1 MNFAYREAI
10 LFTSNVGGGSYDIWV
25 YQPLT
30 GQTIKLTQDLGEEF
44 TIPYWSPDVRNIAF
58 IGKKNIVYVFNL
70 NSRTWAQIDQIDPY
84 TLLSWSPDSL
94 YLSYVKNGRIV
105 IYNINSHAS
114 GSIVQQGATDV
125 QWFPSGEALLF
136 AAPDEAGNT
145 QLYKINRDGMN
156 KQQLTQNTDGPLHNV
171 RISPNGEFVLYTSP
185 GASISLITTVNMT
198 TGASYQLNG
207 GPQAKNYFP
216 EWSPDS
222 SLIAYSATDFV
233 DNQYVSLIQTDS
245 RVGGQQKTWAVSTC
259 FSTPLSWSPDGNR
272 IAYLSGCNNQE
283 QATEMWIID
292 IRNPNNP
299 IKIVE
304 ARWITALRWSPR
316 VHDVHPYGLYLNQVY
331 KISFYYPRS
340 WHKVTEERFEGADG
354 FFQISAISSEEGIHE
369 VCRAEAFHMLK
380 PYGANPRIFP
390 AVIQAQEACFIFP
403 SEDQPVEM
411 RNQAALIVKYPAPVV
426 IQGNTYSY
434 FILWADQN
442 HLISLGKTLTFNYQ
456 S

>member
-1 MNFAYREAI
+1 MNFVYHEAI
-10 LFTSNVGGGSYDIWV
+10 LFTSNVWGGSYDIWL

-30 GQTIKLTQDLGEEF
+30 GQTIKLTQDLGEAF

-145 QLYKINRDGMN
+145 QLYKINRDGIN
-156 KQQLTQNTDGPLHNV
+156 KQQLTQNNGPLHNV

-245 RVGGQQKTWAVSTC
+245 RVGGQQKHGRSPPASL
-259 FSTPLSWSPDGNR
+259 PL
-272 IAYLSGCNNQE
+272 
-283 QATEMWIID
+283 
-292 IRNPNNP
+292 
-299 IKIVE
+299 
-304 ARWITALRWSPR
+304 
-316 VHDVHPYGLYLNQVY
+316 
-331 KISFYYPRS
+331 
-340 WHKVTEERFEGADG
+340 
-354 FFQISAISSEEGIHE
+354 
-369 VCRAEAFHMLK
+369 
-380 PYGANPRIFP
+380 
-390 AVIQAQEACFIFP
+390 
-403 SEDQPVEM
+403 
-411 RNQAALIVKYPAPVV
+411 
-426 IQGNTYSY
+426 
-434 FILWADQN
+434 
-442 HLISLGKTLTFNYQ
+442 
-456 S
+456 